1 MNKDPLLTVLTLAK
15 DAEEQAALQLRAAQG
30 ELQKRES
37 QLQAL
42 NSYRLEYMQQL
53 KSKAGGQISVTFY
66 QQFHKFI
73 KQIDDAIE
81 QQVQAVAEGR
91 EMRSHRQE
99 NWLVK
104 QQKRKAVEQLLD
116 KKAKAA
122 ELKQNRLEQKQ
133 TDEFAMQQFY
143 RRNAR

>member
-1 MNKDPLLTVLTLAK
+1 MANDPLTTVLSLAK
-15 DAEEQAALQLRAAQG
+15 EAEEQAALQLRAARG
-30 ELQKRES
+30 ELQKREA

-53 KSKAGGQISVTFY
+53 KDKAGQHISVTFY

-73 KQIDDAIE
+73 KQIDEAIG

-91 EMRSHRQE
+91 EMQGHRQQ
-99 NWLVK
+99 NWLQK
-104 QQKRKAVEQLLD
+104 KQKRQAVEQLLE
-116 KKAKAA
+116 KKAKAT
-122 ELKQNRLEQKQ
+122 ELRQLRLEQKQ

-143 RRNAR
+143 RRNHK

>member
-1 MNKDPLLTVLTLAK
+1 MAKDPLFTVLSLAK
-15 DAEEQAALQLRAAQG
+15 EAEDQAALQLRAARG
-30 ELQKRES
+30 ELQKRQA

-53 KSKAGGQISVTFY
+53 KDKAGGHISVTFY

-81 QQVQAVAEGR
+81 QQVNSVAEGQ
-91 EMRSHRQE
+91 EMQQHRQQ
-99 NWLVK
+99 NWLQK
-104 QQKRKAVEQLLD
+104 QQKRKAVEQLLE

-122 ELKQNRLEQKQ
+122 EQRMVRLEQKQ
-133 TDEFAMQQFY
+133 TDEFAMQQFH
-143 RRNAR
+143 RRHLR